1 MADLGVAVSVN
12 ACCHTLISAV
22 LFGTQNN
29 LEERF
34 RKVTFYIILPDA
46 DLL

>member
-1 MADLGVAVSVN
+1 MADLGAAVSVN
-12 ACCHTLISAV
+12 ACCLTLISAV
-22 LFGTQNN
+22 LFGPQKN
-29 LEERF
+29 LEESF